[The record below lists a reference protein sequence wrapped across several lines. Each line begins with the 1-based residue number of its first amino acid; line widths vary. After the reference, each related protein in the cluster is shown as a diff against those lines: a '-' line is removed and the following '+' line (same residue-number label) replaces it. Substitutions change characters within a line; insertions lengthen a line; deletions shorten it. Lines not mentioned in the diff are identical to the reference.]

1 MIANSLL
8 RTGLIG
14 ENLELA
20 NKITNYFSD
29 KEIADINFPNYISAV
44 IGRV

>member
-14 ENLELA
+14 ENLKLA

-29 KEIADINFPNYISAV
+29 KEIAGVHLPNYISTA
-44 IGRV
+44 ISRV

>member
-14 ENLELA
+14 KNFKLA
-20 NKITNYFSD
+20 NKIIDYFSD
-29 KEIADINFPNYISAV
+29 KERNC
-44 IGRV
+44 

>member
-8 RTGLIG
+8 RTRLIG

-29 KEIADINFPNYISAV
+29 KEIVDVHLPKYISST

>member
-1 MIANSLL
+1 M

-14 ENLELA
+14 ENLELT

-29 KEIADINFPNYISAV
+29 KEIADVHLPKYISST